1 MLWLPS
7 ESNHCPLTDKII
19 CIHDK
24 RGIRTARLASNNDG
38 QCCTVGRLLDQSC
51 STWKAFKDSSIP
63 LSCSQGSKEVLA
75 LRDIP
80 TQGKQLD
87 QQSKTTNRR
96 KEDPA
101 EPCSRE
107 VEEKA
112 SMARAGAK
120 TPPRGRE
127 SSRDAYPRCDGD
139 STNSFA
145 TGSHRK
151 ADCFH
156 SSPRAKMGSR
166 LAQSKWGLSSYQRL
180 ASAPPL
186 CIHVQS

>member
-63 LSCSQGSKEVLA
+63 LSCSQGSKE
-75 LRDIP
+75 
-80 TQGKQLD
+80 GKQLG
-87 QQSKTTNRR
+87 QQSKTTNRQR
-96 KEDPA
+96 EEPA
-101 EPCSRE
+101 EPCIRE
-107 VEEKA
+107 SGGTSEHGEGRHE
-112 SMARAGAK
+112 SPPP
-120 TPPRGRE
+120 PPRGRG
-127 SSRDAYPRCDGD
+127 SSRGAYPRCDGD
-139 STNSFA
+139 PKNSFA

-151 ADCFH
+151 ADCFL
-156 SSPRAKMGSR
+156 SSPRAELGSQ
-166 LAQSKWGLSSYQRL
+166 LAQS
-180 ASAPPL
+180 
-186 CIHVQS
+186 